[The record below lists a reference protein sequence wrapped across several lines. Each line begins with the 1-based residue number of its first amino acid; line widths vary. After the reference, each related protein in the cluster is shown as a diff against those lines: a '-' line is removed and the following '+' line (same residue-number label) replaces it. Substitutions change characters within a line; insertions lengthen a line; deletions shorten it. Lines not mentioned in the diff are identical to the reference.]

1 MQVKTIVSGELDNN
15 TYVVI
20 SNGKAVIVD
29 AAANVQE
36 LEKTLDGAV
45 VQGVLLT
52 HAHFDHITNL
62 PEILEH
68 FNTKCYL
75 SQKAPQKFEDVEANA
90 SILSKP
96 VTISVDKSRLVY
108 VKGGDKIDLA
118 GLSFE
123 VLDLP
128 GHTDCGLG
136 FVLDNIVFSGDTM
149 FNGGYGRT
157 DLKTSSYRDLL
168 LSLKTLMKNYKGYRL
183 LSGHGSEGIIK

>member
-52 HAHFDHITNL
+52 HAHFDHIANL

-90 SILSKP
+90 SFLSKP
-96 VTISVDKSRLVY
+96 FTISVDKSRLVY

-168 LSLKTLMKNYKGYRL
+168 LSLKTLMKKYKGYRL